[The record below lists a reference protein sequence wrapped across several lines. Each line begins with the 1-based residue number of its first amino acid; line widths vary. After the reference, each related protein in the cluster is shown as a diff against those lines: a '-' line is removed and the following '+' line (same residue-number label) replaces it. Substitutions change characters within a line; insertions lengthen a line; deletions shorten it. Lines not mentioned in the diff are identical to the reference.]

1 MWNIALSTYRKN
13 RIGIKRATPWSLIIY
28 RIVEG
33 FTSIALPFFIYRFFL
48 HGAMTDDFHR
58 YSGGAD
64 YITYVVLGLSLNV
77 LAVSTLMN
85 IGRALMTE
93 MRQGTLE
100 PLLLSPA
107 SRPGYFL
114 GCLMEQTSR
123 ALLEFGAMLIF
134 GFILGARLNLLFSF
148 EAIFT
153 ILLAMFSFFCFGV
166 FLSSI
171 MLFTRDTFI
180 VQNTLF
186 TVMTLVCGVLFPIEF
201 LPRFVQV
208 IAQIFPLTPAV
219 ALFRNV
225 AIAGMNLSD
234 NLFLI
239 AQILVTSVIFVI
251 IGGKWLKRI
260 EKSLVDKIFG

>member
-1 MWNIALSTYRKN
+1 
-13 RIGIKRATPWSLIIY
+13 
-28 RIVEG
+28 
-33 FTSIALPFFIYRFFL
+33 
-48 HGAMTDDFHR
+48 
-58 YSGGAD
+58 
-64 YITYVVLGLSLNV
+64 
-77 LAVSTLMN
+77 
-85 IGRALMTE
+85 
-93 MRQGTLE
+93 
-100 PLLLSPA
+100 
-107 SRPGYFL
+107 
-114 GCLMEQTSR
+114 
-123 ALLEFGAMLIF
+123 
-134 GFILGARLNLLFSF
+134 
-148 EAIFT
+148 
-153 ILLAMFSFFCFGV
+153 
-166 FLSSI
+166 